1 MSGIDAVIFDL
12 GNVLIS
18 VNEQRAID
26 RFATRTGKTSAEVQA
41 YLLATPHATEL
52 ALGKMTKRQF
62 HRVVSHDLGFPGDY
76 EEFALIYAYIFEPIP
91 PMIELAQRLA
101 YRRPRILLSNTNVIH
116 AEFFLERYP
125 WINEF
130 DGVILSHEVG
140 LLKPTAAIYELAVK
154 QTGLTAERVVFID
167 DLSANVDG
175 ARAAGLQA
183 IHHQSSEQTRAELT
197 KLGVLSI

>member
-1 MSGIDAVIFDL
+1 MTGVDAVIFDL

-18 VNEQRAID
+18 VNEPRAID
-26 RFATRTGKTSAEVQA
+26 RFAARTGKPAAEIQA
-41 YLLATPHATEL
+41 YFLTTAHATEL

-62 HRVVSHDLGFPGDY
+62 YRIVAGDFGFTGDY
-76 EEFALIYAYIFEPIP
+76 EEFALIWSDIFEPIP
-91 PMIELAQRLA
+91 PMIELAQSMA
-101 YRRPRILLSNTNVIH
+101 TRRPRLILSNTNVIH
-116 AEFFLERYP
+116 ADFFLERYP

-140 LLKPTAAIYELAVK
+140 LLKPAAAIYELAVK
-154 QTGLTAERVVFID
+154 QTGLPAGRVVFID
-167 DLSANVDG
+167 DLNANVHG

-197 KLGVLSI
+197 KLGLLSI